1 MTKSRNIRPPRRF
14 WTEAEVELLRSSYAS
29 SLTADLAQTF
39 GRSLNQVL
47 AKAHELGLHKDPAV
61 HAETARR
68 RMADPNHGGRA
79 TQFKPGKA
87 PANKGIKQP
96 PGWAPGRMAQ
106 TQFKPGNKPHTTMPV
121 GSYRLDPDG
130 YLQIKVSD
138 DPGSPSKR
146 WHSVHRFVWEAANG
160 PTPAGHVV
168 VFKPGKQTT
177 DLAAITLDAIELIS
191 RTELMRRNT
200 RHNYGPEI
208 NELIGLRARITRQI
222 NKRTEGATP

>member
-1 MTKSRNIRPPRRF
+1 VTKSRNIRPPRRF
-14 WTEAEVELLRSSYAS
+14 WTEAEVELLRRNYAS
-29 SLTADLAQTF
+29 SPTADLAQVF

-47 AKAHELGLHKDPAV
+47 AKAHSLGLHKDPAI
-61 HAETARR
+61 HAETARQ

-79 TQFKPGKA
+79 TQFKPGQA
-87 PANKGIKQP
+87 PANKGIKHP
-96 PGWAPGRMAQ
+96 PGWSPGRIADG
-106 TQFKPGNKPHTTMPV
+106 QFKRGNKPHTTLPV
-121 GSYRLDPDG
+121 GSYRLDADG

-168 VFKPGKQTT
+168 VFKAGKQTT

-200 RHNYGPEI
+200 RHNYGPGI

>member
-1 MTKSRNIRPPRRF
+1 MKRQPWPPSDCEALRLLYPDYSGAECAAALGRTYRSIIDQARKMGLRKSKEWISDRAR
-14 WTEAEVELLRSSYAS
+14 
-29 SLTADLAQTF
+29 Q
-39 GRSLNQVL
+39 RSL
-47 AKAHELGLHKDPAV
+47 
-61 HAETARR
+61 
-68 RMADPNHGGRA
+68 DPNHGGRA

-87 PANKGIKQP
+87 PVNKGIKHP
-96 PGWAPGRMAQ
+96 PGWAPGRMAES
-106 TQFKPGNKPHTTMPV
+106 QFKPGTKPHTWLPI
-121 GSYRLDPDG
+121 GSYHVKDG
-130 YLQIKVSD
+130 YLERKVTD
-138 DPGSPSKR
+138 LPGSPSKR
-146 WHSVHRFVWEAANG
+146 WHGVHRIVWEAANG